1 MRDIHC
7 HILPGVDDG
16 AADLDESLAMLE
28 AAKRAGVTR
37 IVCTP
42 HCRDPYFD
50 YDKMWDAF
58 ELLRDNADGF
68 PLQMGFEVNHRKLV
82 ELGIDAAE
90 HLHFDGTNE
99 FLLELS
105 THADAYAFREYENT
119 IYDLQCRGYQVIIA
133 HPERY
138 RAVQKDV
145 SVAERLVDMGF
156 RAVKIRF
163 SHEKTKDDIAII
175 ETVRK
180 AVGNKLEIMVDAN
193 QGTACERNNN
203 SFPPIWSYN
212 RALETAREMERLQC
226 AWLEEPLWRYDFDG
240 LARLNAAV
248 DIPIAGGEINIGIP
262 DFKLM
267 LDKGCFD
274 ILQPNCT
281 MSTGISYIRKI
292 AALADSYGKIVNP
305 HAYIPGMGVLQ
316 SMHLVASYTNFTW
329 LEYPC
334 DPPSLTPEVFQGVLK
349 ENYLVDK
356 IDGCIPMPLNPG
368 FGVDVDEELVKK
380 YSILER

>member
-145 SVAERLVDMGF
+145 SVAERLVDMG
-156 RAVKIRF
+156 
-163 SHEKTKDDIAII
+163 
-175 ETVRK
+175 
-180 AVGNKLEIMVDAN
+180 
-193 QGTACERNNN
+193 
-203 SFPPIWSYN
+203 
-212 RALETAREMERLQC
+212 
-226 AWLEEPLWRYDFDG
+226 
-240 LARLNAAV
+240 
-248 DIPIAGGEINIGIP
+248 
-262 DFKLM
+262 
-267 LDKGCFD
+267 
-274 ILQPNCT
+274 
-281 MSTGISYIRKI
+281 
-292 AALADSYGKIVNP
+292 
-305 HAYIPGMGVLQ
+305 
-316 SMHLVASYTNFTW
+316 
-329 LEYPC
+329 
-334 DPPSLTPEVFQGVLK
+334 
-349 ENYLVDK
+349 
-356 IDGCIPMPLNPG
+356 
-368 FGVDVDEELVKK
+368 
-380 YSILER
+380 